1 MRHKIIIGVRFG
13 SEESR
18 DGAMHLDQTNF
29 ILDRMEALQKS
40 MEELMKNFGAMAAGV
55 KMVTAEV
62 QGFRQQLG
70 DFGEDSD
77 GVKRRLAEP
86 EKRVMQSRV
95 EILQAN
101 NGPLE
106 MRRKHHILGIPQAN
120 NAPHQQWAAIDRST
134 TWSNGVRHRSF
145 FTRWRCGGSTTYW
158 GFCRA
163 PSAPWFSSF
172 LR

>member
-1 MRHKIIIGVRFG
+1 MRRKIIIGVRFG

-86 EKRVMQSRV
+86 EKRVTQSRV

-134 TWSNGVRHRSF
+134 T
-145 FTRWRCGGSTTYW
+145 
-158 GFCRA
+158 
-163 PSAPWFSSF
+163 
-172 LR
+172 

>member
-1 MRHKIIIGVRFG
+1 MRRKIIIGVRFG

-86 EKRVMQSRV
+86 EKRR
-95 EILQAN
+95 
-101 NGPLE
+101 LE
-106 MRRKHHILGIPQAN
+106 WRYRRRTRGLPWRASPTMG
-120 NAPHQQWAAIDRST
+120 
-134 TWSNGVRHRSF
+134 RH
-145 FTRWRCGGSTTYW
+145 
-158 GFCRA
+158 
-163 PSAPWFSSF
+163 
-172 LR
+172 